1 MASFSSNP
9 FIPHHASHHPLIFL
23 GGSMNSA
30 PQRSYVP
37 SQAQPSSQTGAPS
50 WTPAQVL
57 VSALLL
63 ATSGERGISS
73 WGGRQTVETSGGQ
86 RLSASSSSL
95 DLSVQQAYQAS
106 FFFSKAL
113 VTTAVSL
120 RAGGKEE
127 AETGKP
133 TKSSGAS
140 TTSRILTNAPVSHAT
155 LPAARIQLMAPP
167 EDSTLQSLV
176 SSQRS
181 ASQTL
186 SRNLSST
193 SITNPSLADV
203 ILDLA
208 GLSLTPSPIIV
219 SPTNR
224 VRHST
229 NANCLIQPQPIIHA
243 TRPRP
248 SKPSAYQPS
257 LFPLPSP
264 LHTLPGPGP
273 TWVVNTLALSG
284 QSALYSPGRRA
295 QSCI

>member
-9 FIPHHASHHPLIFL
+9 FIPHHAPRHPLIFL

-106 FFFSKAL
+106 FFSKSL

-133 TKSSGAS
+133 TKSSGTS

-193 SITNPSLADV
+193 SITNPSPADV

-208 GLSLTPSPIIV
+208 GPSLIPSPIIV

-229 NANCLIQPQPIIHA
+229 NSHRLIQPQPIIHA

-264 LHTLPGPGP
+264 CAHC
-273 TWVVNTLALSG
+273 LA
-284 QSALYSPGRRA
+284 RDR
-295 QSCI
+295 